1 MTTKQAEH
9 RTGRAK
15 GLPAIVVDAAHA
27 DRLANL
33 AETALERMPE
43 VAAFLLGEI
52 ERARVVPSA
61 RFPKEAV
68 NIGAWVTFTDRS
80 TEQSRTVQLVYPDEA
95 DIAAGRVSVL
105 TPIGAALLGLSPGQ
119 RMRWLTRTGAPRDLV
134 VTEVGRAPAE
144 AEQAAA
150 ALNGGEDSGGGARS

>member
-1 MTTKQAEH
+1 MTAKQAEH
-9 RTGRAK
+9 RTGRSK

-33 AETALERMPE
+33 AETALDSMPE
-43 VAAFLLGEI
+43 VASFLLGEI
-52 ERARVVPSA
+52 ERARVVPAA
-61 RFPKEAV
+61 RFPSDAV
-68 NIGAWVTFTDRS
+68 NMGTWVTFTDRS
-80 TEQSRTVQLVYPDEA
+80 TEHSRTVQLVYPEEA

-134 VTEVGRAPAE
+134 VTEVGREPPAGE
-144 AEQAAA
+144 PSAAA
-150 ALNGGEDSGGGARS
+150 PESGEGGRHA